1 MHVRVARFEG
11 IDPTRAERDYEQFRE
26 MVRAQERPESIPED
40 VFQTLRG
47 NVRRVMSLLDRE
59 AGTSLDLTFTDD
71 AESAQRVHEALDS
84 LSPPEGSGKRT
95 DVKIYELM
103 LDEQL

>member
-1 MHVRVARFEG
+1 MHVRVARFDG
-11 IDPTRAERDYEQFRE
+11 IDPARAERDYEQFRE
-26 MVRAQERPESIPED
+26 MVRAQERPESIPEE
-40 VFQTLRG
+40 VFETLRG

-71 AESAQRVHEALDS
+71 AESAQRVHEALDR
-84 LSPPEGSGKRT
+84 LTPPEGSGKRT
-95 DVKIYELM
+95 DVKIYKLM